1 MCCRI
6 SRMSKNFHYENPN
19 TVTGGI
25 ENAGVKQAPNL
36 ICTDKFKGTLETT
49 DVEGHTPFEASKRKS

>member
-1 MCCRI
+1 MCWCI
-6 SRMSKNFHYENPN
+6 SRMSKNCHYENPR
-19 TVTGGI
+19 TVTGSI

-49 DVEGHTPFEASKRKS
+49 NVEGNTPFEALKRKS